1 VEQTVKVNLDT
12 REFDKGIKKM
22 NSGFGG
28 LASTIGAAVAALGSF
43 QIGKSLLNTARDIEN
58 LEFQLRSL
66 TGSTT
71 EASRAMQILKEFA
84 STVPFELGEIQRTAP
99 ALLSVAQNTEE
110 LNQILA
116 ITADIAAASG
126 LSFQEAGLQLQ
137 RSFSAGI
144 GAADLFREKGVKSM
158 LGFQEGV
165 QYTAKQTKDLIM
177 NGFADSTIAIAGS
190 AEKMATTFDG
200 QISMIMDKFGLF
212 QQAVMDA
219 GPFEALKGAV
229 TLVNQQLEAQFGSMK
244 EAAEQI
250 GKAIV
255 QTTFDVLLFGAKV
268 MDGLKPVFDFVGKSV
283 AHLVNFAEGM
293 PGYIKALGIIGF
305 LMLGLKGKAVVLIV
319 AGVFKPIMRMI
330 NELQAFTGRAAQALA
345 DFFSALGTTATARHF
360 QKNADQ
366 IAKSVEEFNQKM
378 RLTPDLSDSFEHG
391 LNSNSIAFKG
401 LGITM
406 ENATG
411 EMGEYEKALRKN
423 TAALDKQI
431 TKTKLLDETQKKIDA
446 AKPKMEKAEQV
457 DPKEVKAAA
466 KAAEALKKRFTD
478 LQQSLMSE
486 TQLEEFEFD
495 KKLSLLNEYYVG
507 RTQFDANYLKLR
519 EELESRHQKKMAAI
533 AKSETQQ
540 QVDIFKS
547 GQFQEL
553 KLGDMKKDQLI
564 DFTKQTGMVVLNEL
578 GKQNKAAFQA
588 AKAMNIAMAIMNTA
602 AGVTN
607 ALATVPFPFNLVVA
621 GIIGAAGAIQIATIA
636 SQSYQGRKTG
646 GLVQGGTPYMVGEN
660 GPEMFMPS
668 QTGTIIPNKN
678 MGGGQNVNVNFTIN
692 TINAQGVD
700 ELLVSR
706 RSTITNIIRDAAQQK
721 GQRSPV

>member
-1 VEQTVKVNLDT
+1 MEQTVKVNLDT
-12 REFDKGIKKM
+12 REFDKGINKM
-22 NSGFGG
+22 NQGFGG
-28 LASTIGAAVAALGSF
+28 LASTIGAAVAALGTF

-71 EASRAMQILKEFA
+71 EASRAMEILKEFA
-84 STVPFELGEIQRTAP
+84 STVPFELESIQKTAP

-190 AEKMATTFDG
+190 AKKMATTFDG

-212 QQAVMDA
+212 QQAVMDS
-219 GPFEALKGAV
+219 GPFDALKAAV
-229 TLVNQQLEAQFGSMK
+229 TLANEQLESQFGTMK

-250 GKAIV
+250 GQAIV
-255 QTTFDVLLFGAKV
+255 QATFDVLLFGAKV

-283 AHLVNFAEGM
+283 AHLVNFAEGI

-305 LMLGLKGKAVVLIV
+305 LLLGIKGKAVVLIV
-319 AGVFKPIMRMI
+319 AGVFKPIMKLI
-330 NELQAFTGRAAQALA
+330 NGLQELTGSAAQGLA
-345 DFFSALGTTATARHF
+345 NFFKALGTVGTARHF
-360 QKNADQ
+360 QKQADA
-366 IAKSVEEFNQKM
+366 IALSVLKFNQKM
-378 RLTPDLSDSFEHG
+378 GFTIDIMPEFEEG
-391 LNSNSIAFKG
+391 LNSNSMSFKG

-411 EMGEYEKALRKN
+411 EMGDYEKALRN
-423 TAALDKQI
+423 VTASVDKQI
-431 TKTKLLDETQKKIDA
+431 TKVKVLDEAQKKLDA
-446 AKPKMEKAEQV
+446 AKPLMQKQEQV
-457 DPKEVKAAA
+457 DPKEQKAAA

-478 LQQSLMSE
+478 LQQSLMNE

-495 KKLSLLNEYYVG
+495 KKLSLLNEYYAG
-507 RTQFDANYLKLR
+507 RTQFDTNYLKLR
-519 EELESRHQKKMAAI
+519 EQLEKTHQKNMAAI
-533 AKSETQQ
+533 VQAETQE

-602 AGVTN
+602 AGITN
-607 ALATVPFPFNLVVA
+607 ALATVPFPFNLIVA

-678 MGGGQNVNVNFTIN
+678 MDGGQAVTVNFNIDATD
-692 TINAQGVD
+692 ASGFDQ
-700 ELLVSR
+700 LLLER
-706 RSTITNIIRDAAQQK
+706 RGLITNIIREATQAN
-721 GQRSPV
+721 GQRSMV